1 MILIWLKITVKKET
15 AFIYSSNFSI
25 GVNIFFKVNQY
36 LATLMN
42 KYDSPYKI
50 SIEETHHKDKL
61 DSPSGTALS
70 LAKDIIKKNNR
81 FNDWTTDKIS
91 NGISMISSRKNKKIG
106 VHNISFE
113 SEFDK
118 INIQHEAY
126 SRDAFAKGT
135 IIAAKWIKNKKGIFK
150 MDDILGF

>member
-1 MILIWLKITVKKET
+1 M
-15 AFIYSSNFSI
+15 
-25 GVNIFFKVNQY
+25 
-36 LATLMN
+36 
-42 KYDSPYKI
+42 
-50 SIEETHHKDKL
+50 
-61 DSPSGTALS
+61 S

-81 FNDWTTDKIS
+81 FNNWTTDKIS
-91 NGISMISSRKNKKIG
+91 NGISMISRRKNKKIG

-113 SEFDK
+113 SKFDK

-126 SRDAFAKGT
+126 SRDAFAKGS